1 MWFATLLKLYFRF
14 GFLLQMCCQFP
25 EHLSTILPGTDPNF
39 FEINDKKL
47 LLRYFASKCNMIPR
61 FMKHRVAL
69 TIQSLSIITVTLWVK
84 VLINIKI

>member
-1 MWFATLLKLYFRF
+1 MR
-14 GFLLQMCCQFP
+14 
-25 EHLSTILPGTDPNF
+25 GTDPNF
-39 FEINDKKL
+39 FEISDKKL